1 MIRRPARAGRRRPWR
16 RDDGALTPMVVVFA
30 AAIFMMIGL
39 AVDGA
44 GKLQALERATD
55 LAQEAARAGGQAL
68 NLAQAVP
75 GNSDVVNPDLARAA
89 AIDYLS
95 SAGVSSNDST
105 VTVDPSLTRLT
116 VSVSIVYHPIF
127 LGLVLTNDNWTETGT
142 ATAVLVVG
150 PG

>member
-1 MIRRPARAGRRRPWR
+1 MIRRGTRAARRLRWR

-44 GKLQALERATD
+44 GKMQALERATD

-75 GNSDVVNPDLARAA
+75 GNKDVVDPSLARDAA
-89 AIDYLS
+89 LGYLAD
-95 SAGVSSNDST
+95 AGVSGADAN

-116 VSVSIVYHPIF
+116 VSVTIVYHPIF
-127 LGLVLTNDNWTETGT
+127 LGLVLTNENWTETGT

-150 PG
+150 